1 MTNPQQIA
9 QWIDEIQT
17 LKQQVTDLKRDRDA
31 AYEAAERWQER
42 YTIEAQQRRRE
53 AEAARL
59 DLQRLQQQLDRFQ
72 GIGDGPMAG
81 ETPQDHLDMPTL
93 GGDEPDADGDL
104 LQECR
109 DLRQRI
115 RQLAQALQAEQQA
128 HETTRQNLTTALG
141 DAIEALGRERS
152 RPT

>member
-1 MTNPQQIA
+1 MTDPQQIA

-53 AEAARL
+53 AEAARQDL
-59 DLQRLQQQLDRFQ
+59 DRLRQQLDRLQ
-72 GIGDGPMAG
+72 GISG
-81 ETPQDHLDMPTL
+81 EPLGESDAQAHLDMPTL
-93 GGDEPDADGDL
+93 GGDEPATDPDL
-104 LQECR
+104 LEECR
-109 DLRQRI
+109 ELRHRI

-128 HETTRQNLTTALG
+128 HEATRQNLTTALG
-141 DAIEALGRERS
+141 DAIEALGRSRS